1 MQNSFHFEA
10 IDAFFNQNKAFF
22 YGAINPMK
30 LNVKY
35 FDTFLFQFSIFTIF
49 RPGWDTPAFAA
60 CQAAPI
66 SSPQRSGPK
75 TASQSPQGSGHAFD
89 A

>member
-1 MQNSFHFEA
+1 MQNSFRFEA
-10 IDAFFNQNKAFF
+10 FDVFFNQIKAFV
-22 YGAINPMK
+22 YGAISPMK

-35 FDTFLFQFSIFTIF
+35 FDNFSKFSIFPIF
-49 RPGWDTPAFAA
+49 RPGQDTPAFAA

-75 TASQSPQGSGHAFD
+75 TASQSPQGSGYAFD